1 MPRRAPKRRRAG
13 FCGRSER
20 RPSRRSRFRPA
31 EFRVGRLI
39 RRCPVS
45 SKSEKTSIILSACKY
60 AAACAV
66 LPAVLLAA
74 GAAGA
79 ADAYQTGNGGG
90 AVTDPS
96 AQDSTYVPTPIGPK
110 SEAWGDDPTGPGHL
124 RRMSPTEALPAEP
137 QVEKVIEVPS
147 YGVPGG
153 N

>member
-1 MPRRAPKRRRAG
+1 M
-13 FCGRSER
+13 
-20 RPSRRSRFRPA
+20 
-31 EFRVGRLI
+31 
-39 RRCPVS
+39 
-45 SKSEKTSIILSACKY
+45 
-60 AAACAV
+60 

-74 GAAGA
+74 GTAGA
-79 ADAYQTGNGGG
+79 ADAYQTGNNGGG
-90 AVTDPS
+90 TMADPS
-96 AQDSTYVPTPIGPK
+96 AQDSTYVPTPIGQQ